1 MSVHLIQFGR
11 DGKKYMVPVRKQAD
25 YKIIRDS
32 ERNRVYAFRNRFIFA
47 ISTIAPIVCGT
58 ILTAMPD
65 SDSKLGVLRVFFYIC
80 GCLL

>member
-32 ERNRVYAFRNRFIFA
+32 ERNKRAEKKDMVQFNYSCLPNPDNSLKVATRLSNRVRMNVN
-47 ISTIAPIVCGT
+47 SEPKS
-58 ILTAMPD
+58 PD
-65 SDSKLGVLRVFFYIC
+65 
-80 GCLL
+80 

>member
-32 ERNRVYAFRNRFIFA
+32 ERNKRAEKKDMVQFNYLPSKSRQLAERRNPTEQQRGHGRGFRPQVA
-47 ISTIAPIVCGT
+47 
-58 ILTAMPD
+58 
-65 SDSKLGVLRVFFYIC
+65 
-80 GCLL
+80 